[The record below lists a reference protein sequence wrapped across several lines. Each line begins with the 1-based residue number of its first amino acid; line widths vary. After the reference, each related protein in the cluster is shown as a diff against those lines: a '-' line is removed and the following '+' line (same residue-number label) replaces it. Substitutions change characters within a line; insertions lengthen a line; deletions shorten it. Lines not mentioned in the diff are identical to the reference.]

1 METFNHFI
9 NGQSTPPASGE
20 YIDTDNPY
28 TGEVWG
34 RIARGTA
41 ADVDAAA
48 AAAADAFPGWKAT
61 TPTARGKLLVKLA
74 ELIEP
79 TEFTPKRSMCHIR
92 ERYERTAE
100 GTEGKL
106 P

>member
-9 NGQSTPPASGE
+9 NGAAVAPASGE

-48 AAAADAFPGWKAT
+48 AAAAAAFPGWKAT

-74 ELIEP
+74 ELIE
-79 TEFTPKRSMCHIR
+79 RDA
-92 ERYERTAE
+92 ERLGEMEVRDN
-100 GTEGKL
+100 GKL
-106 P
+106 IAEMGARAEA